1 MIKKIEISNVVLT
14 VGGVEM
20 KPYIWPS
27 DRQIAFEKNW
37 AERHD
42 VPAETMAQYRHA
54 MREGYS
60 LPDMATNFRTFC
72 AALEWFEQIDAE
84 NPVVVYLPPMN
95 PQAGNLVTTLAK
107 SMHNAY
113 IKAIEA
119 AGAKVV
125 IQ

>member
-1 MIKKIEISNVVLT
+1 MTSQEFHQIF
-14 VGGVEM
+14 
-20 KPYIWPS
+20 PS
-27 DRQIAFEKNW
+27 SRQVAFEQNW

-54 MREGYS
+54 SREGYS

-72 AALEWFEQIDAE
+72 AALEWSEKIAAD
-84 NPVVVYLPPMN
+84 NPVVIHIPPMN
-95 PQAGNLVTTLAK
+95 PQAGRLVTTLAK

-113 IKAIEA
+113 VKAIEA